1 MNHPTSIKPMH
12 IFTESPLVTVAV
24 PTIGRPDYFQYAVKS
39 ILSQTYWNLQVLISD
54 NAPSVPSAELLSNSF
69 IEDRRIEIVTRPI
82 RLGFVDHMNLCIR
95 DARGSY
101 FMILSDDD
109 QISPGYIEE
118 MVWLMESNPSLSVS
132 FGHQVMIT
140 EDALGLMPNPI
151 LNKQSRVVEGRDYV
165 QDFFIG
171 HLNREIL
178 TNFSFFTSTCLL
190 RELGGFPYYPSG
202 AHIDNL
208 IVVKLAV
215 RGDVG
220 FGINQLFYRVYNT
233 STGMSMEMEDLLEA
247 SIAYTCDVQHLLLTS
262 GRYSRSDI
270 TKLMRMLIKSNILLC
285 ASRLRRIYVS
295 RIGLP
300 RILRSLMRLALFSVT
315 SWRIA

>member
-1 MNHPTSIKPMH
+1 MQT
-12 IFTESPLVTVAV
+12 FTESPLVTVAV

-54 NAPSVPSAELLSNSF
+54 NAPSVPSAELLLNSS

-82 RLGFVDHMNLCIR
+82 RLGFVEHMNLCIR

-101 FMILSDDD
+101 FTILSDDD
-109 QISPGYIEE
+109 QISSGYIEE

-132 FGHQVMIT
+132 FGPQVMIT
-140 EDALGLMPNPI
+140 EDERGLIPCPM
-151 LNKQSRVVEGRDYV
+151 LDKQRRIVEGRDYI
-165 QDFFIG
+165 QGFFMG
-171 HLNREIL
+171 QLNRDIL

-190 RELGGFPYYPSG
+190 RELGGFPCYPCG

-208 IVVKLAV
+208 IVVKLALH
-215 RGDVG
+215 GDVG
-220 FGINQLFYRVYNT
+220 FGINQFFYRVYNA
-233 STGMSMEMEDLLEA
+233 STGMSMEIEDLVDA

-262 GRYSRSDI
+262 SRYSQADI
-270 TKLMRMLIKSNILLC
+270 KKLTRMLVKSNTLLL
-285 ASRLRRIYVS
+285 ASRLRRIYVF

-300 RILRSLMRLALFSVT
+300 RILKSLVRLVLFSVKI
-315 SWRIA
+315 WRIA